1 MIRIQTNRANQLFEI
16 AAKNLSTAFDE
27 TGTLPVFSYWCKF
40 FGENPDEQEGSIRL
54 VDAKIYNN
62 LESKSRVNQLLQ
74 EKNIT
79 HVFPATYHSIQDALK
94 HRGNVDIWFI
104 KPSHLSG
111 GRGIEVVSNEKLS
124 YFDLPPF
131 NIVQEGIENIALIG
145 GRKFVV
151 RVYGF
156 LWNKNLYIFD
166 DGFVLIHGPQYVYK
180 STDYSIQVDHQG
192 YHDAESKVE
201 MRLLSSLDSG
211 NRIMEKA
218 SAAMEKIAPIMEETL
233 AATSPRHY
241 LILGIDV
248 LVLDDGNLKFI
259 EINAIPNFVHSPS
272 INREL
277 NVPLFE
283 HVMRMVY
290 GLGTERFRRLETF
303 ASGPAL
309 PLFG

>member
-1 MIRIQTNRANQLFEI
+1 MIRVQTNRANQLFEI
-16 AAKNLSTAFDE
+16 AAKNLSPAFD
-27 TGTLPVFSYWCKF
+27 GAQNLPVFSYWCKF

-62 LESKSRVNQLLQ
+62 LESKSRVNELLQ
-74 EKNIT
+74 EKNISG
-79 HVFPATYHSIQDALK
+79 VFPATYHSIQDALK
-94 HRGNVDIWFI
+94 HKGRVNIWFI

-111 GRGIEVVSNEKLS
+111 GRGIQVVSNEKLS
-124 YFDLPPF
+124 DFDLPPF

-156 LWNKNLYIFD
+156 LWNRNLYIFD

-180 STDYSIQVDHQG
+180 STDYSVQVDHRGFQ
-192 YHDAESKVE
+192 DADSKVD
-201 MRLLSSLDSG
+201 MQLLSTLDPG
-211 NRIMEKA
+211 NHIRGKA
-218 SAAMEKIAPIMEETL
+218 SAAMEKIAPIMAQTL
-233 AATSPRHY
+233 SATSPRQY

-248 LVLDDGNLKFI
+248 LVLDDGNVKFI

-290 GLGTERFRRLETF
+290 GLDTGRFRKLETS
-303 ASGPAL
+303 APGPGQN
-309 PLFG
+309 LFG

>member
-1 MIRIQTNRANQLFEI
+1 MIRIQTNRASQLFEI
-16 AAKNLSTAFDE
+16 AAKNLSLVLD
-27 TGTLPVFSYWCKF
+27 GNQQLPVFSYWCKF
-40 FGENPDEQEGSIRL
+40 FGENPDEQEESIRL
-54 VDAKIYNN
+54 VDAKIYNH

-74 EKNIT
+74 EKNIPN
-79 HVFPATYHSIQDALK
+79 VFPATYHCIEDALNHK
-94 HRGNVDIWFI
+94 GRVDIWFI

-111 GRGIEVVSNEKLS
+111 GRGIEVMSHEKLS
-124 YFDLPPF
+124 TFDLPPYH
-131 NIVQEGIENIALIG
+131 IVQEGIENIALIG

-166 DGFVLIHGPQYVYK
+166 DGFVLVHGPQYVYK
-180 STDYSIQVDHQG
+180 STDYGIQVDHQG
-192 YHDAESKVE
+192 YQDAENLVE
-201 MRLLSSLDSG
+201 MRLLSSFDPG

-218 SAAMEKIAPIMEETL
+218 SAAMEKIAPILEETL
-233 AATSPRHY
+233 SATSQRQY

-290 GLGTERFRRLETF
+290 GLDTNRFQKLDT
-303 ASGPAL
+303 PDH